1 MRRMDVHREGASV
14 RLFPSETTALTAPS
28 RFRST
33 LLGIWIRIAVR
44 PTTVFIAR
52 SLAFGG
58 LIISGTPPLRGPD
71 EISHFVR
78 IYSYARGQI
87 LPTTEV
93 DGRKGIFVE
102 PGLYSEMQ
110 FFRTAGEVFAREDGL
125 RYPQLVAGYRPPIGP
140 SIADEAD
147 QATIFAP
154 FAGTEGYNPV
164 AYIPYIAAAAIGRL
178 FKLHFADTLLF
189 MRWFGLVTFTAIAA
203 YAIAVTP
210 ALKWAF
216 VLIALLPVSL
226 YNRSVLSAD
235 GAAFSTA
242 LAVTALCL
250 RAAAGVYCSPV
261 LRHPAGLI
269 QAANFRSAIAF

>member
-1 MRRMDVHREGASV
+1 MRRMDVHGEGAAV
-14 RLFPSETTALTAPS
+14 RLLPSETTALTAPS
-28 RFRST
+28 RFCST

-44 PTTVFIAR
+44 PTIVFIVL

-78 IYSYARGQI
+78 IYSYARGQL

-125 RYPQLVAGYRPPIGP
+125 RYPQLVAGYRQPIGS

-147 QATIFAP
+147 QAPVFAP

-164 AYIPYIAAAAIGRL
+164 AYIPYIAAAAIARL
-178 FKLHFADTLLF
+178 FKLHFADMLLF
-189 MRWFGLVTFTAIAA
+189 MRWFGLVTFTVIAA

-210 ALKWAF
+210 ALKWG
-216 VLIALLPVSL
+216 ICT
-226 YNRSVLSAD
+226 D
-235 GAAFSTA
+235 
-242 LAVTALCL
+242 
-250 RAAAGVYCSPV
+250 RAAS
-261 LRHPAGLI
+261 GL
-269 QAANFRSAIAF
+269 AL